1 MNVFL
6 LSTYICAVV
15 SSQKIKYTKITVDG
29 ENLRMVTQ
37 DIHGNFEEHDLSGDL
52 IKKISEKRGEI
63 RRSEYGDETKP
74 HKSVIHITAEERFA
88 WLLNALSRQ
97 KEAATIFIMADKT
110 YDIKNK
116 PIPTI
121 FIRLEWETKQISAA
135 PFTVANL
142 KRIIR
147 LIRD

>member
-15 SSQKIKYTKITVDG
+15 SSQKIKYTKVNVDG
-29 ENLRMVTQ
+29 ENLHMITQ
-37 DIHGNFEEHDLSGDL
+37 DIDGNFEEHDLSGDL

-142 KRIIR
+142 KRIIK
-147 LIRD
+147 LIRN